1 MEMNENCF
9 ASVPDL
15 RVGLKTAGTE
25 NPRKLAFSTKG
36 SRIGT
41 TVEGRRPR
49 ALIFQQAASSLASA
63 LDFSSKVS
71 SLPKQSQSQ
80 NHFNTSAYAMYPVAE
95 K

>member
-1 MEMNENCF
+1 MNENGF

-15 RVGLKTAGTE
+15 RAGLKTAGTE
-25 NPRKLAFSTKG
+25 NPRKHAFSTKG

-49 ALIFQQAASSLASA
+49 ALIFQQAASSFASA
-63 LDFSSKVS
+63 LDLSSKGS
-71 SLPKQSQSQ
+71 SLPKQGKSQKDL
-80 NHFNTSAYAMYPVAE
+80 NTSAYTTYPVAE